1 VNKFIFDY
9 RQVNNIIN
17 SPILIDKLKTILV
30 NNKNSFLVNKKANK
44 TVIKTALEFLFNIK
58 ILKLNT
64 YKLPKKK
71 KQVGKFIGFRKQ
83 YKKVIITIDPSSK
96 LNLFT
101 DN

>member
-9 RQVNNIIN
+9 LKINTIIN
-17 SPILIDKLKTILV
+17 SPILTDKLKTILL
-30 NNKNSFLVNKKANK
+30 NNKTSFLVDKKASK
-44 TVIKTALEFLFNIK
+44 TIIKASLEFLFDIK

-64 YKLPKKK
+64 YKLPKHK
-71 KQVGKFIGFRKQ
+71 KQVGKFIGFKKQ
-83 YKKVIITIDPSSK
+83 YKKVIITIDPCSK